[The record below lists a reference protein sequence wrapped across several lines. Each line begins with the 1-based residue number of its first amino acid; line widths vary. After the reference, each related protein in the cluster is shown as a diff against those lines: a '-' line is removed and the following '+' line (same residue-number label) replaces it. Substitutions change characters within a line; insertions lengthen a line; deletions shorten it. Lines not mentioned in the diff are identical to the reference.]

1 MGGLWPPLFY
11 NKWQNTMNRIIDE
24 IDRLIMQIHW
34 NDCVMVIQYIAGIL
48 IIIGIVCA
56 PAWIA
61 RQNGHGKPQ
70 MYAVRLGSWIFGWSI
85 IAWLWSVFRA
95 TKK

>member
-1 MGGLWPPLFY
+1 
-11 NKWQNTMNRIIDE
+11 MNRILYE
-24 IDRLIMQIHW
+24 IQRIFAQIYW
-34 NDCVMVIQYIAGIL
+34 TDCVMVIKYIVAIL
-48 IIIGIVCA
+48 IIIGVICA

-70 MYAVRLGSWIFGWSI
+70 MHAVRLASWVFGWSV

-95 TKK
+95 TQK

>member
-1 MGGLWPPLFY
+1 
-11 NKWQNTMNRIIDE
+11 MNRIIYE
-24 IDRLIMQIHW
+24 IDRFFMQIHW
-34 NDCVMVIQYIAGIL
+34 HDCALVLKYIAGIL

-56 PAWIA
+56 PAWIS

-70 MYAVRLGSWIFGWSI
+70 MHAVRLASWIFGWSV